1 MRFIINIIILLLTE
15 NTLNS
20 QRLQIN
26 EIRLQSVEFVFKAST
41 DCLKKSI
48 IIKLFELYSFLFYF
62 FFFYPNTTITVT
74 AVLILLILLLCG
86 TEWSTGAWWDWTNLQ
101 CRQGAET
108 QLC

>member
-48 IIKLFELYSFLFYF
+48 IIKLFELYSFLFSF
-62 FFFYPNTTITVT
+62 FFLPPYYYHCYRSTYTINTLTV
-74 AVLILLILLLCG
+74 
-86 TEWSTGAWWDWTNLQ
+86 WY
-101 CRQGAET
+101 
-108 QLC
+108 

>member
-62 FFFYPNTTITVT
+62 FFFLPPYYYHCYRSTYTINTLTVW
-74 AVLILLILLLCG
+74 C
-86 TEWSTGAWWDWTNLQ
+86 
-101 CRQGAET
+101 
-108 QLC
+108 